1 MRHRVADVYKAGVL
15 AAGWNGTTAAPGSAT
30 CRRTWPPGGPAVASS
45 LPLTAEPVLSAAG
58 AAPPYF
64 TGLLPEGRRLNAL
77 RRSIKTSADDDLS
90 LLIAAGANP
99 VGDVQ
104 IVGHGEKLD
113 PDEHAVELDPKTPVD
128 FDALLGDS
136 GLIDP
141 VALAGVQDKLS
152 AGMISMPVA
161 SAGRRFILK
170 LNAPEFPHVV
180 ENEFVMFRYAAKLR
194 IPLSRVQLIR
204 DVAGR
209 PGLLVERF
217 DRVSAGWS
225 GAGGARTDAVQR
237 LAVEDG
243 AQVLGLYPAD
253 KYNVGYG
260 QVCHALAAYC
270 AAPLPAL
277 RNLAIQ
283 AAFAWLSGNGDLH
296 AKNVSM
302 VQQPSGEWSIAPVYD
317 IPSTVVYGDKTLA
330 LTLDG
335 KRTGISRKHFLG
347 WADGLGLTER
357 AAGPGG
363 GAGAEGVRAAARGP
377 GGGHGVSR
385 PSSPRR
391 GRRRRLAVS
400 GHGHQGVGQGA
411 QAPAQ
416 AAGRVRHR
424 AGWGRRRASGVRW
437 LRGAGCRP
445 AAWRPCRPRRSWP
458 GVPPAWLR
466 RRQRRGRRGRWPC
479 RS

>member
-1 MRHRVADVYKAGVL
+1 MRHRIADIYKRGVL
-15 AAGWNGTTAAPGSAT
+15 AARLERHDGGTKFSYL
-30 CRRTWPPGGPAVASS
+30 PPYLQSGRPAVASS
-45 LPLTAEPVLSAAG
+45 LPLSPEPVLSGAG

-90 LLIAAGANP
+90 LLIAAGGNP

-104 IVGHGEKLD
+104 IVGHGEPLD
-113 PDEHAVELDPKTPVD
+113 PEEHAVEVDPRRPVD
-128 FDALLGDS
+128 FDELLGDS

-180 ENEFVMFRYAAKLR
+180 ENEFIMFRYAAKLR
-194 IPLSRVQLIR
+194 IPLSRVQLMR

-217 DRVSAGWS
+217 DRVPLGS
-225 GAGGARTDAVQR
+225 GGTNDDDAVQR

-243 AQVLGLYPAD
+243 AQVLKLYPAD
-253 KYNVGYG
+253 KYNVGFG
-260 QVCHALAAYC
+260 TVCHALAEYC

-283 AAFAWLSGNGDLH
+283 AAFALLSGNGDLH

-302 VQQPSGEWSIAPVYD
+302 VQQPHGEWSIAPVYD

-330 LTLDG
+330 LTLGG
-335 KRTGISRKHFLG
+335 KRSGISRKHFLA
-347 WADGLGLTER
+347 WATGLGLPER
-357 AAGPGG
+357 TAAQAVDLALKAAGPLLADLEAGTAFASTAAVSAGSLSTGDG
-363 GAGAEGVRAAARGP
+363 GASPFPDMVTRAWVKELK
-377 GGGHGVSR
+377 H
-385 PSSPRR
+385 
-391 GRRRRLAVS
+391 RRRLLE
-400 GHGHQGVGQGA
+400 G
-411 QAPAQ
+411 
-416 AAGRVRHR
+416 
-424 AGWGRRRASGVRW
+424 
-437 LRGAGCRP
+437 
-445 AAWRPCRPRRSWP
+445 
-458 GVPPAWLR
+458 
-466 RRQRRGRRGRWPC
+466 
-479 RS
+479 

>member
-1 MRHRVADVYKAGVL
+1 VKHRIADIYKAGVL
-15 AAGWNGTTAAPGSAT
+15 AARLERHDGGTRFSYLPAYLAS
-30 CRRTWPPGGPAVASS
+30 GGPAVASS
-45 LPLTAEPVLSAAG
+45 LPLTREPVLAGAG

-90 LLIAAGANP
+90 LLIAAGGNP

-104 IVGHGEKLD
+104 IVGHGEPLD
-113 PDEHAVELDPKTPVD
+113 PDEHAVQLDPKLPVD
-128 FDALLGDS
+128 FDQLLGDPD
-136 GLIDP
+136 LIDP

-152 AGMISMPVA
+152 AGMISLPVA

-180 ENEFVMFRYAAKLR
+180 ENELVMFRYAAKLR

-217 DRVSAGWS
+217 DRVPVP
-225 GAGGARTDAVQR
+225 GGTPDEVRR

-243 AQVLGLYPAD
+243 AQVLKLYPAD

-260 QVCHALAAYC
+260 QVCQALADYC
-270 AAPLPAL
+270 SAPLPAL

-283 AAFAWLSGNGDLH
+283 GAFAWLSGNGDLH

-302 VQQPSGEWSIAPVYD
+302 VQQPHGEWTIAPVYD

-330 LTLDG
+330 LTLAG
-335 KRTGISRKHFLG
+335 KRSGISRRHFLG
-347 WADGLGLTER
+347 WATALGLPDRT
-357 AAGPGG
+357 AAQVVELALKASGPLIADLESGTAFSGVAASGRNNDGG
-363 GAGAEGVRAAARGP
+363 SPFPDMVTRGWVKELR
-377 GGGHGVSR
+377 H
-385 PSSPRR
+385 
-391 GRRRRLAVS
+391 RRRLLE
-400 GHGHQGVGQGA
+400 G
-411 QAPAQ
+411 
-416 AAGRVRHR
+416 
-424 AGWGRRRASGVRW
+424 
-437 LRGAGCRP
+437 
-445 AAWRPCRPRRSWP
+445 
-458 GVPPAWLR
+458 
-466 RRQRRGRRGRWPC
+466 
-479 RS
+479 

>member
-1 MRHRVADVYKAGVL
+1 MRHRVADVYKAGVPAARLERHDGGTRFSYLPGYL
-15 AAGWNGTTAAPGSAT
+15 AA
-30 CRRTWPPGGPAVASS
+30 GGPAVASS
-45 LPLTAEPVLSAAG
+45 LPLSTEPVLSAAG

-77 RRSIKTSADDDLS
+77 RRSVKTSVDDELS

-104 IVGHGEKLD
+104 IVGHGEKPD
-113 PDEHAVELDPKTPVD
+113 PDEHAVQLDPKTPLD
-128 FDALLGDS
+128 FDALLGDP

-180 ENEFVMFRYAAKLR
+180 ENEFAMFRYAARLR
-194 IPLSRVQLIR
+194 IPLSRVQLVR

-217 DRVSAGWS
+217 DRVPL
-225 GAGGARTDAVQR
+225 AGGAPDEVQR

-260 QVCHALAAYC
+260 QVCRALAEYC

-330 LTLDG
+330 LPLDG
-335 KRTGISRKHFLG
+335 KRTGISRRHFLG
-347 WADGLGLTER
+347 WATGLGLPER
-357 AAGPGG
+357 AAVQALELGLKAAGPLLADLEAGTAFASTDDD
-363 GAGAEGVRAAARGP
+363 GA
-377 GGGHGVSR
+377 
-385 PSSPRR
+385 SPFSPMVTRDWVKELKH
-391 GRRRRLAVS
+391 RRRLLE
-400 GHGHQGVGQGA
+400 G
-411 QAPAQ
+411 
-416 AAGRVRHR
+416 
-424 AGWGRRRASGVRW
+424 
-437 LRGAGCRP
+437 
-445 AAWRPCRPRRSWP
+445 
-458 GVPPAWLR
+458 
-466 RRQRRGRRGRWPC
+466 
-479 RS
+479 

>member
-1 MRHRVADVYKAGVL
+1 VKHRVADVYKAGVL
-15 AAGWNGTTAAPGSAT
+15 AARLERHGGGTRFSYLPAYLAAG
-30 CRRTWPPGGPAVASS
+30 RPAVASS
-45 LPLTAEPVLSAAG
+45 LPLTAEPVFSAAG

-77 RRSIKTSADDDLS
+77 RRSVKTSVDDELS

-113 PDEHAVELDPKTPVD
+113 PDEHAVRLDPKTPVD

-161 SAGRRFILK
+161 RTGRRFILK

-217 DRVSAGWS
+217 DRIPV
-225 GAGGARTDAVQR
+225 AGGAPDAVER

-260 QVCHALAAYC
+260 QVCRALAAYC

-302 VQQPSGEWSIAPVYD
+302 VQQPSGEWSVAPVYD

-330 LTLDG
+330 LALDG
-335 KRTGISRKHFLG
+335 KRTGISRRHFLA
-347 WADGLGLTER
+347 WAHGLGLTER
-357 AAGPGG
+357 AAVQALELGLKASGPLLADLEAGTAFASTRDDGG
-363 GAGAEGVRAAARGP
+363 SPFPAMVTRAWVKELK
-377 GGGHGVSR
+377 H
-385 PSSPRR
+385 
-391 GRRRRLAVS
+391 RRRLLE
-400 GHGHQGVGQGA
+400 G
-411 QAPAQ
+411 
-416 AAGRVRHR
+416 
-424 AGWGRRRASGVRW
+424 
-437 LRGAGCRP
+437 
-445 AAWRPCRPRRSWP
+445 
-458 GVPPAWLR
+458 
-466 RRQRRGRRGRWPC
+466 
-479 RS
+479 

>member
-1 MRHRVADVYKAGVL
+1 MRHRVADVYKAGVPAARLERHNGGTKFSYLPGYL
-15 AAGWNGTTAAPGSAT
+15 AA
-30 CRRTWPPGGPAVASS
+30 GGPAVASS
-45 LPLTAEPVLSAAG
+45 LPLSTEPVLSAAG

-77 RRSIKTSADDDLS
+77 RRSVKTSVDDELS

-104 IVGHGEKLD
+104 IVGHGEKPD
-113 PDEHAVELDPKTPVD
+113 PDEHAVQLDPKTPLD
-128 FDALLGDS
+128 FDALLGDP

-180 ENEFVMFRYAAKLR
+180 ENEFAMFRYAAKLR
-194 IPLSRVQLIR
+194 IPLSRVQLVR
-204 DVAGR
+204 DVADR

-217 DRVSAGWS
+217 DRVPL
-225 GAGGARTDAVQR
+225 AGGAPDEVQR

-260 QVCHALAAYC
+260 QVCRALAEYC

-330 LTLDG
+330 LPLDG
-335 KRTGISRKHFLG
+335 KRTGISRRHFLG
-347 WADGLGLTER
+347 WATGLGLPER
-357 AAGPGG
+357 AAVQALELGLKAAGPLLADLEAGTAFASTG
-363 GAGAEGVRAAARGP
+363 DDGA
-377 GGGHGVSR
+377 
-385 PSSPRR
+385 SPFSPMVTRDWVKELKH
-391 GRRRRLAVS
+391 RRRLLE
-400 GHGHQGVGQGA
+400 G
-411 QAPAQ
+411 
-416 AAGRVRHR
+416 
-424 AGWGRRRASGVRW
+424 
-437 LRGAGCRP
+437 
-445 AAWRPCRPRRSWP
+445 
-458 GVPPAWLR
+458 
-466 RRQRRGRRGRWPC
+466 
-479 RS
+479 

>member
-1 MRHRVADVYKAGVL
+1 MRHRIADIYKAGVL
-15 AAGWNGTTAAPGSAT
+15 AARLERHDGGTRFSYLPAYLAS
-30 CRRTWPPGGPAVASS
+30 GGPAVASS

-77 RRSIKTSADDDLS
+77 RRSVKTSVDDELS

-113 PDEHAVELDPKTPVD
+113 PDEHAVELDPGAPVD

-161 SAGRRFILK
+161 SAGRRYILK

-180 ENEFVMFRYAAKLR
+180 ENEYVMFRYAARLR

-217 DRVSAGWS
+217 DRVPVSKAPVSRVPVSKVAGPKAAD
-225 GAGGARTDAVQR
+225 GPPDAVQR

-270 AAPLPAL
+270 AATLPAV
-277 RNLAIQ
+277 RNLALQ
-283 AAFAWLSGNGDLH
+283 AAFAWLTGNGDLH

-302 VQQPSGEWSIAPVYD
+302 VQQPAGEWSIAPVYD

-335 KRTGISRKHFLG
+335 KRTGISRKHFLAWSAG
-347 WADGLGLTER
+347 MGLTER
-357 AAGPGG
+357 AAVQALELALRASGPLLADLQ
-363 GAGAEGVRAAARGP
+363 AGAAFSSVTDD
-377 GGGHGVSR
+377 GG
-385 PSSPRR
+385 SPFSTMVTRDWVKELKH
-391 GRRRRLAVS
+391 RRRLME
-400 GHGHQGVGQGA
+400 G
-411 QAPAQ
+411 
-416 AAGRVRHR
+416 
-424 AGWGRRRASGVRW
+424 
-437 LRGAGCRP
+437 
-445 AAWRPCRPRRSWP
+445 
-458 GVPPAWLR
+458 
-466 RRQRRGRRGRWPC
+466 
-479 RS
+479 

>member
-1 MRHRVADVYKAGVL
+1 VRHRIADIYKRGVL
-15 AAGWNGTTAAPGSAT
+15 AARLERHDGGTRFSYLPAYLLSG
-30 CRRTWPPGGPAVASS
+30 RPAVASS
-45 LPLTAEPVLSAAG
+45 LPLTAEPVLSGAG

-90 LLIAAGANP
+90 LLIAAGGNP

-104 IVGHGEKLD
+104 IVGHGEPLD
-113 PDEHAVELDPKTPVD
+113 PEEHAVEVDPRRPVD
-128 FDALLGDS
+128 FDELLGDS

-180 ENEFVMFRYAAKLR
+180 ENEFIMFRYAAKLR
-194 IPLSRVQLIR
+194 IPLSRVQLMR

-217 DRVSAGWS
+217 DRVPLAGEPGSAGE
-225 GAGGARTDAVQR
+225 RDAVQR

-243 AQVLGLYPAD
+243 AQVLKLYPAD
-253 KYNVGYG
+253 KYNVGFG
-260 QVCHALAAYC
+260 TVCHALAEYC

-283 AAFAWLSGNGDLH
+283 AAFALLSGNGDLH

-302 VQQPSGEWSIAPVYD
+302 VQQPHGEWSIAPVYD

-330 LTLDG
+330 LTLGG
-335 KRTGISRKHFLG
+335 KRSGISRKHFLA
-347 WADGLGLTER
+347 WATGLGLPER
-357 AAGPGG
+357 TAAQAVDLALKAAGPLLADLESGTAFASTAAASTNTLPKYDG
-363 GAGAEGVRAAARGP
+363 GASPFPDMVTRAWVKELK
-377 GGGHGVSR
+377 H
-385 PSSPRR
+385 
-391 GRRRRLAVS
+391 RRRLLE
-400 GHGHQGVGQGA
+400 G
-411 QAPAQ
+411 
-416 AAGRVRHR
+416 
-424 AGWGRRRASGVRW
+424 
-437 LRGAGCRP
+437 
-445 AAWRPCRPRRSWP
+445 
-458 GVPPAWLR
+458 
-466 RRQRRGRRGRWPC
+466 
-479 RS
+479 

>member
-15 AAGWNGTTAAPGSAT
+15 AARLERHGGGTMFSYLQAYLAA
-30 CRRTWPPGGPAVASS
+30 GGPAVASS
-45 LPLTAEPVLSAAG
+45 LPLSAEPVLSAAG

-77 RRSIKTSADDDLS
+77 RRSVKTSVDDELS

-104 IVGHGEKLD
+104 IVGHDEPLD
-113 PDEHAVELDPKTPVD
+113 PDEHAVELNPKAPVD

-161 SAGRRFILK
+161 SAGRRYILK

-180 ENEFVMFRYAAKLR
+180 ENELVMFRYAAKLR
-194 IPLSRVQLIR
+194 IPLSKVRLIR
-204 DVAGR
+204 DVGGR

-217 DRVSAGWS
+217 DRIPL
-225 GAGGARTDAVQR
+225 AGGAHGAVQR

-260 QVCHALAAYC
+260 QVCHALAEYC
-270 AAPLPAL
+270 SAPLPAL

-347 WADGLGLTER
+347 WARGLGLAER
-357 AAGPGG
+357 AAVQVLELGLKASGPLVADLESGT
-363 GAGAEGVRAAARGP
+363 AFAATNDDGVPPFSATVTRSWLKELK
-377 GGGHGVSR
+377 H
-385 PSSPRR
+385 
-391 GRRRRLAVS
+391 RRRLLE
-400 GHGHQGVGQGA
+400 G
-411 QAPAQ
+411 
-416 AAGRVRHR
+416 
-424 AGWGRRRASGVRW
+424 
-437 LRGAGCRP
+437 
-445 AAWRPCRPRRSWP
+445 
-458 GVPPAWLR
+458 
-466 RRQRRGRRGRWPC
+466 
-479 RS
+479 

>member
-15 AAGWNGTTAAPGSAT
+15 AARLERHDGGTRFSYLPAYLAA
-30 CRRTWPPGGPAVASS
+30 GGPAVASS
-45 LPLTAEPVLSAAG
+45 LPLSAEPVLSAAG

-77 RRSIKTSADDDLS
+77 RRSVKTSVDDELS

-104 IVGHGEKLD
+104 IVGHGEPLD
-113 PDEHAVELDPKTPVD
+113 PDEHAVELNPKAPVD

-161 SAGRRFILK
+161 SAGRRYILK

-180 ENEFVMFRYAAKLR
+180 ENELVMFRYAAKLR
-194 IPLSRVQLIR
+194 IPLSKVRLIR
-204 DVAGR
+204 DVEGR

-217 DRVSAGWS
+217 DRIPL
-225 GAGGARTDAVQR
+225 AGGAHGAVQR

-253 KYNVGYG
+253 KYNVAYG
-260 QVCHALAAYC
+260 QVCRALAEYC

-347 WADGLGLTER
+347 WAAGLGLTER
-357 AAGPGG
+357 AAVQVLELGLKASGPLVADLEAGTAFAGANDGG
-363 GAGAEGVRAAARGP
+363 GSP
-377 GGGHGVSR
+377 F
-385 PSSPRR
+385 SSMVTRSWLKELKH
-391 GRRRRLAVS
+391 RRRLLEA
-400 GHGHQGVGQGA
+400 
-411 QAPAQ
+411 
-416 AAGRVRHR
+416 
-424 AGWGRRRASGVRW
+424 
-437 LRGAGCRP
+437 
-445 AAWRPCRPRRSWP
+445 
-458 GVPPAWLR
+458 
-466 RRQRRGRRGRWPC
+466 
-479 RS
+479 

>member
-1 MRHRVADVYKAGVL
+1 MRHRVADVYKAGVPAARLERHNGGTRFSYLPGYL
-15 AAGWNGTTAAPGSAT
+15 AA
-30 CRRTWPPGGPAVASS
+30 GGPAVASS
-45 LPLTAEPVLSAAG
+45 LPLSTEPVLSAAG

-77 RRSIKTSADDDLS
+77 RRSVKTSVDDELS

-104 IVGHGEKLD
+104 IVGHGEKPD
-113 PDEHAVELDPKTPVD
+113 PDEHAVQLDPKTPLD
-128 FDALLGDS
+128 FDALLGDP

-180 ENEFVMFRYAAKLR
+180 ENEFAMFRYAARLR
-194 IPLSRVQLIR
+194 IPLSRVQLVR
-204 DVAGR
+204 DVADR

-217 DRVSAGWS
+217 DRVPL
-225 GAGGARTDAVQR
+225 AGGAPDEVQR

-260 QVCHALAAYC
+260 QVCRALAEYC

-330 LTLDG
+330 LPLDG
-335 KRTGISRKHFLG
+335 KRTGISRRHFLG
-347 WADGLGLTER
+347 WATGLGLPER
-357 AAGPGG
+357 AAVQALELGLKAAGPLLADLEAGTAFASTG
-363 GAGAEGVRAAARGP
+363 DDGA
-377 GGGHGVSR
+377 
-385 PSSPRR
+385 SPFSPMVTRDWIKELKH
-391 GRRRRLAVS
+391 RRRLLE
-400 GHGHQGVGQGA
+400 G
-411 QAPAQ
+411 
-416 AAGRVRHR
+416 
-424 AGWGRRRASGVRW
+424 
-437 LRGAGCRP
+437 
-445 AAWRPCRPRRSWP
+445 
-458 GVPPAWLR
+458 
-466 RRQRRGRRGRWPC
+466 
-479 RS
+479 

>member
-1 MRHRVADVYKAGVL
+1 MRHRIADIYKRGVL
-15 AAGWNGTTAAPGSAT
+15 AARLERHDGGTKFSYL
-30 CRRTWPPGGPAVASS
+30 PPYLQSGRPAVASS
-45 LPLTAEPVLSAAG
+45 LPLSPEPVLSGAG

-90 LLIAAGANP
+90 LLIAAGGNP

-104 IVGHGEKLD
+104 IVGHGEPLD
-113 PDEHAVELDPKTPVD
+113 PEEHAVEVDPRRPVD
-128 FDALLGDS
+128 FDELLGDS

-180 ENEFVMFRYAAKLR
+180 ENEFIMFRYAAKLR
-194 IPLSRVQLIR
+194 IPLSRVQLMR

-217 DRVSAGWS
+217 DRVPLGS
-225 GAGGARTDAVQR
+225 GGTNDDDAVQR

-243 AQVLGLYPAD
+243 AQVLKLYPAD
-253 KYNVGYG
+253 KYNVGFG
-260 QVCHALAAYC
+260 TVCHALAEYC

-283 AAFAWLSGNGDLH
+283 AAFALLSGNGDLH
-296 AKNVSM
+296 AKNVSI
-302 VQQPSGEWSIAPVYD
+302 VQQPHGEWSIAPVYD

-330 LTLDG
+330 LTLGG
-335 KRTGISRKHFLG
+335 KRSGISRKHFLA
-347 WADGLGLTER
+347 WATGLGLPER
-357 AAGPGG
+357 TAAQAVDLSLKAAGPLLADLEAGTAFASTAAVSAGSLSTGDG
-363 GAGAEGVRAAARGP
+363 GASPFPDMVTRAWVKELK
-377 GGGHGVSR
+377 H
-385 PSSPRR
+385 
-391 GRRRRLAVS
+391 RRRLLE
-400 GHGHQGVGQGA
+400 G
-411 QAPAQ
+411 
-416 AAGRVRHR
+416 
-424 AGWGRRRASGVRW
+424 
-437 LRGAGCRP
+437 
-445 AAWRPCRPRRSWP
+445 
-458 GVPPAWLR
+458 
-466 RRQRRGRRGRWPC
+466 
-479 RS
+479 

>member
-1 MRHRVADVYKAGVL
+1 MADIYKAGIL
-15 AAGWNGTTAAPGSAT
+15 AARLERHEGGTRFSYLPAYLAS
-30 CRRTWPPGGPAVASS
+30 GGPAVASS
-45 LPLTAEPVLSAAG
+45 LPLSTQPVLSGGG

-90 LLIAAGANP
+90 LLIAAGGNP

-104 IVGHGEKLD
+104 IVGHGEPLD
-113 PDEHAVELDPKTPVD
+113 PDEHAVELDPKLPVD
-128 FDALLGDS
+128 FEQLLGDPD
-136 GLIDP
+136 LIDP

-161 SAGRRFILK
+161 SAGKRFILK

-180 ENEFVMFRYAAKLR
+180 ENELVMFRYAARLR

-217 DRVSAGWS
+217 DRVPLR
-225 GAGGARTDAVQR
+225 GAGADEVQR

-243 AQVLGLYPAD
+243 AQVLKLYPAD
-253 KYNVGYG
+253 KYNVGFG
-260 QVCHALAAYC
+260 QVCQALADYC

-283 AAFAWLSGNGDLH
+283 GAFAWLSGNGDLH

-302 VQQPSGEWSIAPVYD
+302 VQQPHGEWSIAPVYD

-330 LTLDG
+330 LPLNG
-335 KRTGISRKHFLG
+335 KRNGISRRHFLG
-347 WADGLGLTER
+347 WATGLGLPDRTAVQAMELALKASGPLIADLDAGR
-357 AAGPGG
+357 AFAGTAGPRANDDGG
-363 GAGAEGVRAAARGP
+363 SPFSDMVTRAWVKELK
-377 GGGHGVSR
+377 H
-385 PSSPRR
+385 
-391 GRRRRLAVS
+391 RRRLLE
-400 GHGHQGVGQGA
+400 G
-411 QAPAQ
+411 
-416 AAGRVRHR
+416 
-424 AGWGRRRASGVRW
+424 
-437 LRGAGCRP
+437 
-445 AAWRPCRPRRSWP
+445 
-458 GVPPAWLR
+458 
-466 RRQRRGRRGRWPC
+466 
-479 RS
+479 

>member
-1 MRHRVADVYKAGVL
+1 MRHRVADIYKAGVL
-15 AAGWNGTTAAPGSAT
+15 AARLERHDGGTRFSYLPAYLQA
-30 CRRTWPPGGPAVASS
+30 GGPAVATS
-45 LPLTAEPVLSAAG
+45 LPLTHEPVLSAAG

-104 IVGHGEKLD
+104 IVGHGEPLD
-113 PDEHAVELDPKTPVD
+113 PDDHAVRLDPKQPVD
-128 FDALLGDS
+128 FEQLLGDPD
-136 GLIDP
+136 LIDP

-152 AGMISMPVA
+152 AGMISVPVA
-161 SAGRRFILK
+161 ATGRQFILK

-180 ENEFVMFRYAAKLR
+180 ENELVMFRYAAKLR
-194 IPLSRVQLIR
+194 IPLGKVRLIR

-217 DRVSAGWS
+217 DRVPNP
-225 GAGGARTDAVQR
+225 GGGPDEVQR

-243 AQVLGLYPAD
+243 AQVLKLYPAD

-260 QVCHALAAYC
+260 EVCRALAGHC

-302 VQQPSGEWSIAPVYD
+302 VQQPSGEWTIAPVYD

-330 LTLDG
+330 LTMDG
-335 KRTGISRKHFLG
+335 KRTGISRRHFLR
-347 WADGLGLTER
+347 WAMELGLTER
-357 AAGPGG
+357 AATQVVEIALKAAGPLISDLESGAAFRGLGG
-363 GAGAEGVRAAARGP
+363 NRAKGYDDGWPFPNMVTRTWVKELK
-377 GGGHGVSR
+377 H
-385 PSSPRR
+385 
-391 GRRRRLAVS
+391 RRRLLE
-400 GHGHQGVGQGA
+400 G
-411 QAPAQ
+411 
-416 AAGRVRHR
+416 
-424 AGWGRRRASGVRW
+424 
-437 LRGAGCRP
+437 
-445 AAWRPCRPRRSWP
+445 
-458 GVPPAWLR
+458 
-466 RRQRRGRRGRWPC
+466 
-479 RS
+479 

>member
-15 AAGWNGTTAAPGSAT
+15 AARLERHGGGTRFSYLPAYLAA
-30 CRRTWPPGGPAVASS
+30 GGPAVASS
-45 LPLTAEPVLSAAG
+45 LPLSAEPVLSAAG

-77 RRSIKTSADDDLS
+77 RRSVKTSVDDELS

-104 IVGHGEKLD
+104 IVGHGELLD
-113 PDEHAVELDPKTPVD
+113 PDEHAVELNPKAPVD

-161 SAGRRFILK
+161 SAGRRYILK

-180 ENEFVMFRYAAKLR
+180 ENELVMFRYAAKLR
-194 IPLSRVQLIR
+194 IPLSKVRLIR
-204 DVAGR
+204 DVGGR

-217 DRVSAGWS
+217 DRIPL
-225 GAGGARTDAVQR
+225 AGGAHGAVQR

-260 QVCHALAAYC
+260 QVCHALAEYC
-270 AAPLPAL
+270 SAPLPAL

-330 LTLDG
+330 LTLAG

-347 WADGLGLTER
+347 WATGLGLAER
-357 AAGPGG
+357 AAVQVLELGLKASGPLVDDLESGTAFASTNDD
-363 GAGAEGVRAAARGP
+363 GA
-377 GGGHGVSR
+377 
-385 PSSPRR
+385 SPFSATVTRSWLKELKH
-391 GRRRRLAVS
+391 RRRLLE
-400 GHGHQGVGQGA
+400 G
-411 QAPAQ
+411 
-416 AAGRVRHR
+416 
-424 AGWGRRRASGVRW
+424 
-437 LRGAGCRP
+437 
-445 AAWRPCRPRRSWP
+445 
-458 GVPPAWLR
+458 
-466 RRQRRGRRGRWPC
+466 
-479 RS
+479 

>member
-1 MRHRVADVYKAGVL
+1 MRHRVADIYKRGVL
-15 AAGWNGTTAAPGSAT
+15 AARLERHDGGTRFSYLPVYLHN
-30 CRRTWPPGGPAVASS
+30 GGPAVASS
-45 LPLTAEPVLSAAG
+45 LPLTPEPVLSAAG

-90 LLIAAGANP
+90 LLIAAGGNP

-104 IVGHGEKLD
+104 IVGHGEPLD
-113 PDEHAVELDPKTPVD
+113 PEEHAVEVDPRKPVD
-128 FDALLGDS
+128 FDELLGDS

-180 ENEFVMFRYAAKLR
+180 ENEFIMFRYAAKLR
-194 IPLSRVQLIR
+194 IPLSRVQLMR

-217 DRVSAGWS
+217 DRVPV
-225 GAGGARTDAVQR
+225 AGGADHVDR

-243 AQVLGLYPAD
+243 AQVLKLYPAD
-253 KYNVGYG
+253 KYNVGFG
-260 QVCHALAAYC
+260 TVCHALAEYC

-302 VQQPSGEWSIAPVYD
+302 VQQPHGEWSIAPVYD

-330 LTLDG
+330 LTLGG
-335 KRTGISRKHFLG
+335 KRTGISRRHFLG
-347 WADGLGLTER
+347 WATGLGLTER
-357 AAGPGG
+357 AATQAVELALKAAGPLLADLDAGTAFASTHDGG
-363 GAGAEGVRAAARGP
+363 GSPFPDMVTRAWVKELK
-377 GGGHGVSR
+377 H
-385 PSSPRR
+385 
-391 GRRRRLAVS
+391 RRRLLE
-400 GHGHQGVGQGA
+400 G
-411 QAPAQ
+411 
-416 AAGRVRHR
+416 
-424 AGWGRRRASGVRW
+424 
-437 LRGAGCRP
+437 
-445 AAWRPCRPRRSWP
+445 
-458 GVPPAWLR
+458 
-466 RRQRRGRRGRWPC
+466 
-479 RS
+479 

>member
-1 MRHRVADVYKAGVL
+1 MRHRVADIYKRGVL
-15 AAGWNGTTAAPGSAT
+15 AARLERHDGGTKFSYLSAYLQS
-30 CRRTWPPGGPAVASS
+30 GGPAVASS
-45 LPLTAEPVLSAAG
+45 LPLTPEPVLSAAG

-90 LLIAAGANP
+90 LLIAAGGNP

-104 IVGHGEKLD
+104 IVGHGEPLD
-113 PDEHAVELDPKTPVD
+113 PEEHAVEVDPRKPVD
-128 FDALLGDS
+128 FDELLGDS

-180 ENEFVMFRYAAKLR
+180 ENELIMFRYAAKLR
-194 IPLSRVQLIR
+194 IPLSRVQLMR

-217 DRVSAGWS
+217 DRVPLADRPAA
-225 GAGGARTDAVQR
+225 AGGPDAVQR

-243 AQVLGLYPAD
+243 AQVLKLYPAD
-253 KYNVGYG
+253 KYNVGFG
-260 QVCHALAAYC
+260 TVCTALAEYC

-283 AAFAWLSGNGDLH
+283 VAFAWLSGNGDLH

-302 VQQPSGEWSIAPVYD
+302 VQQPHGEWSVAPVYD

-330 LTLDG
+330 LTLGG
-335 KRTGISRKHFLG
+335 KRSGISRRHFLK
-347 WADGLGLTER
+347 WAMELGLTER
-357 AAGPGG
+357 AATQVVELALKAAGPLLADLEAGTAFASAHDG
-363 GAGAEGVRAAARGP
+363 GASPFPDMVTRAWVKELK
-377 GGGHGVSR
+377 H
-385 PSSPRR
+385 
-391 GRRRRLAVS
+391 RRRLLE
-400 GHGHQGVGQGA
+400 G
-411 QAPAQ
+411 
-416 AAGRVRHR
+416 
-424 AGWGRRRASGVRW
+424 
-437 LRGAGCRP
+437 
-445 AAWRPCRPRRSWP
+445 
-458 GVPPAWLR
+458 
-466 RRQRRGRRGRWPC
+466 
-479 RS
+479 

>member
-1 MRHRVADVYKAGVL
+1 MRHRIADVYKAGVL
-15 AAGWNGTTAAPGSAT
+15 AARLERHEGGTKFSYLPAYLQTGGSA
-30 CRRTWPPGGPAVASS
+30 VATS
-45 LPLTAEPVLSAAG
+45 LPLASEPVLSGAG

-90 LLIAAGANP
+90 LLIAAGGNP

-104 IVGHGEKLD
+104 IVGHGEPLNREEPAVQLD
-113 PDEHAVELDPKTPVD
+113 PDRSLD
-128 FDALLGDS
+128 FDRLLGDPD
-136 GLIDP
+136 LIDP

-152 AGMISMPVA
+152 AGMISVPVA
-161 SAGRRFILK
+161 STGRQYILK

-217 DRVSAGWS
+217 DRVPGQK
-225 GAGGARTDAVQR
+225 VQPGTGPDEVRR

-243 AQVLGLYPAD
+243 AQVLKLYPAD

-260 QVCHALAAYC
+260 QVCHALADYC
-270 AAPLPAL
+270 SAPLPAL

-283 AAFAWLSGNGDLH
+283 AAYAWLTGNGDLH

-302 VQQPSGEWSIAPVYD
+302 VQQPHGEWTIAPVYD

-330 LTLDG
+330 LAING
-335 KRTGISRKHFLG
+335 KRSGISRRHFLG
-347 WADGLGLTER
+347 WAVDLGLTDR
-357 AAGPGG
+357 AADQVMQIALKATGPLIADLESGTAFRGLSGSGARAGDDGG
-363 GAGAEGVRAAARGP
+363 
-377 GGGHGVSR
+377 
-385 PSSPRR
+385 SPFPDLVTRTWVKELKH
-391 GRRRRLAVS
+391 RRRLME
-400 GHGHQGVGQGA
+400 G
-411 QAPAQ
+411 
-416 AAGRVRHR
+416 
-424 AGWGRRRASGVRW
+424 
-437 LRGAGCRP
+437 
-445 AAWRPCRPRRSWP
+445 
-458 GVPPAWLR
+458 
-466 RRQRRGRRGRWPC
+466 
-479 RS
+479 